1 MDGSPPAGRQAI
13 QPTII
18 YAWYALVF
26 YGMNRARR
34 NAPTLAAEGAAGRIV
49 GRGVRSVA
57 ILGPPAGLTCMRR
70 YAVEGPP
77 AQRPDERRWEAMRT
91 TVAHRKDGLQSSEFV
106 YRSLKEQIISGTL
119 APDSRLIE
127 LTIAAEFGVSRTPV
141 REALKRLAVEN
152 LVHADPARGIIVH
165 APDARKIEDV
175 FVVREAL
182 DGLASRLAAHR
193 ITPSELARLQVVVES
208 MEEAIHAGRREH
220 VVVANTHFHDVIY
233 AAAGN
238 EVLERLGRDLREFV
252 RRFTTLPFASP
263 DRVDQVLSEHRAIV
277 RALERHDPDAAEAAS
292 NAHLAA
298 ARENVVRMQLREFAE
313 KTLG

>member
-1 MDGSPPAGRQAI
+1 M
-13 QPTII
+13 
-18 YAWYALVF
+18 
-26 YGMNRARR
+26 
-34 NAPTLAAEGAAGRIV
+34 
-49 GRGVRSVA
+49 
-57 ILGPPAGLTCMRR
+57 
-70 YAVEGPP
+70 
-77 AQRPDERRWEAMRT
+77 T
-91 TVAHRKDGLQSSEFV
+91 TNVAHRKDGLQSSEYV
-106 YRSLKEQIISGTL
+106 YRSLKERIISGSL

-165 APDARKIEDV
+165 APDARRIEDV
-175 FVVREAL
+175 FIVREAL

-193 ITPSELARLQVVVES
+193 ITPSELARLHVVVES
-208 MEEAIHAGRREH
+208 MEEAIKSGRREY

-263 DRVDQVLSEHRAIV
+263 DRVDQVLDEHRAIFD
-277 RALERHDPDAAEAAS
+277 ALERHDPDAAEAAS

-298 ARENVVRMQLREFAE
+298 ARENVVRMQLKEFAE